1 MENNQLKIKIEKEL
15 NSEYI
20 GQKDY
25 FRNLSDYF
33 VEKINKNEKGI
44 LLVAGE
50 KNTFKKASIRTVFEV
65 FEKENLI
72 DNKELEEIDLS
83 SYSFNMGYN
92 AFLTDLYEKLN
103 NRLSYGVIF
112 KNTEKASKEIIN
124 LLSKIYPNSCIK
136 LKNRYKV
143 KNKFFVD
150 ANQEEKN
157 IVDEIVCHNKFFIF
171 IYNFEEKIE
180 LDDFINSSLINV
192 DKVLYTRELS
202 DAEKNNIIKRKLNN
216 EIEKIKNKFGVQLLL
231 GYQEDTLEKEK
242 YDVFEYL
249 QDSFR
254 KKGSFDISEYINYRF
269 SNPINNFINKE
280 KLNKGEKILIY
291 VEKNRLKCKVN
302 NDIYNL
308 NKYSI
313 PSLEE
318 VKYKL
323 ESIIGLKELKEF
335 LLNIENNN
343 KVQKIRERLGLR
355 TSYISLNMIFAGN
368 AGTGKTNAA
377 RITYEYLNALGLLSK
392 GTLVEV
398 SKADFITENISET
411 AKKTNEI
418 INSAL
423 GGVLF
428 IDEAYSLY
436 ESEDDKVGK
445 EIVDALIKGIEDNRN
460 NLTVI
465 LAGYEKDME
474 EFLSANQGLKS
485 RFPNIIHFEDYTP
498 NEMYQ
503 IALQIAK
510 TKGYRIAKNVKND
523 LIDLFTRNQ
532 LTGKNDLGNARFAR
546 NIIENAI
553 IYSSRKYLNNKKSEI
568 DLLEREDF
576 NFKANAKFDLEE
588 KLKNIIGLD
597 EVKDLLRSQY
607 KLLIAQ
613 EKRKSVGVNTEI
625 EQNLNMV
632 FAGNPGTG
640 KTSIARLVAEML
652 NSMGLLKIGQ
662 LVECDRSSF
671 ISNIP
676 GETAKKTEEKFK
688 EALGGVLFIDE
699 AYTLAN
705 DNLGKEAIETLLKL
719 VEDYSRDVIVILAG
733 YEEEM
738 EDFFDV
744 NIGLRSRFPLWTNF
758 EDYNPNELLEMAIRL
773 IEIKG
778 FKLSKNGYTALKK
791 SFIDIYENSDSQSG
805 NGRMVRN
812 YVENLIRAQSIRIVE
827 EDTSVYE
834 INLITAKD
842 IEKLNTSQYDNEFD
856 LEKPLKNLVGNE
868 EAKEFLRNQYK
879 LIRVKEKRRKLG
891 LSNDINRYMNI
902 IFTGEIGTGKKTVL
916 NIFSEILYSMGIV
929 KSKNIVEIN
938 KDEAIDCI
946 NNNTSFE
953 EVLNKHIGKVIYID
967 NAEFLL
973 KPYTNKIIKDLIKFM
988 DKNSN
993 NSVLTLSGRE
1003 DDIRRLMSLNP
1014 KLNYRF
1020 SSMLNFKD
1028 YSKEELI
1035 NMTLGIL
1042 DSKGYSLD
1050 VDSKNE
1056 LSKTITELYDNKNLT
1071 LKNALMVKQYLDI
1084 LIREQSIRICDTR
1097 INNKEMNLI
1106 ITEDLIKSKEKFILK
1121 NIYTK

>member
-1 MENNQLKIKIEKEL
+1 MDKSQLKTKIEIKL
-15 NSEYI
+15 NNEYI
-20 GQKDY
+20 AQEEY
-25 FRNLSDYF
+25 FRDLAEYF
-33 VEKINKNEKGI
+33 IEKVYKNEKGI

-50 KNTFKKASIRTVFEV
+50 KNTFKKASIRSVFEV
-65 FEKENLI
+65 LKEEKIINNE
-72 DNKELEEIDLS
+72 KVEEIDLA
-83 SYSFNMGYN
+83 SYNFNMGYN
-92 AFLTDLYEKLN
+92 AFLTDLYEVLN
-103 NRLSYGVIF
+103 NTSSYGVIF
-112 KNTEKASKEIIN
+112 KNTEKASNELLN

-136 LKNRYKV
+136 LNNRYIV
-143 KNKFFVD
+143 KNNFLVEAKK
-150 ANQEEKN
+150 EEN
-157 IVDEIVCHNKFFIF
+157 NTINEIVCHNKFFVF
-171 IYNFEEKIE
+171 IYNYEEKIE
-180 LDDFINSSLINV
+180 LEDYVQSSLKNV
-192 DKVLYTRELS
+192 DKVLYTRELTEK
-202 DAEKNNIIKRKLNN
+202 EKNNIIREKLNKEIN
-216 EIEKIKNKFGVQLLL
+216 EMKNHYGIQLLL
-231 GYQEDTLEKEK
+231 GYKDNVRENEK
-242 YDVFEYL
+242 YSVCQYL
-249 QDSFR
+249 QDYFR
-254 KKGSFDISEYINYRF
+254 KRGSFAITEYIRYKF
-269 SNPINNFINKE
+269 TSPIKSLIEKENLSEGE
-280 KLNKGEKILIY
+280 KLLIY
-291 VEKNRLKCKVN
+291 VEDNGLRCKA
-302 NDIYNL
+302 NDSKYNL

-313 PSLEE
+313 PTLEE

-323 ESIIGLKELKEF
+323 ESIIGLRELKEF
-335 LLNIENNN
+335 LLNVENNK
-343 KVQKIRERLGLR
+343 KVQNIRKRLGLK

-377 RITYEYLNALGLLSK
+377 RITYEYLNALGLLTK
-392 GTLVEV
+392 GRLVEV

-411 AKKTNEI
+411 AKRTNDI
-418 INSAL
+418 ITSAI

-436 ESEDDKVGK
+436 VGENDKVGK
-445 EIVDALIKGIEDNRN
+445 EIVDSLIKGIEDNRN

-465 LAGYEKDME
+465 LAGYEKDMR
-474 EFLSANQGLKS
+474 EFLSVNQGLKS

-498 NEMYQ
+498 NEMYK
-503 IALQIAK
+503 IAIQIAK
-510 TKGYRIAKNVKND
+510 SKGYRISKNVKND

-532 LTGKNDLGNARFAR
+532 LTGKNDLGNARFVR

-553 IYSSRKYLNNKKSEI
+553 IFSSRKYLNNNKSEI

-588 KLKNIIGLD
+588 KLKSIIGLE
-597 EVKDLLRSQY
+597 EVKELLRSQY

-662 LVECDRSSF
+662 LIECDRSSF
-671 ISNIP
+671 VSNIP
-676 GETAKKTEEKFK
+676 GETAKKTEGKFK

-705 DNLGKEAIETLLKL
+705 DDLGREAIETLLKL
-719 VEDYSRDVIVILAG
+719 VEDYSNEVIVILAG
-733 YEEEM
+733 YQVEM

-773 IEIKG
+773 IESKG
-778 FKLSKNGYTALKK
+778 FKLSKNGQASLKK

-812 YVENLIRAQSIRIVE
+812 YVENLIRVQSIRIAE

-856 LEKPLKNLVGNE
+856 LEKHLKNLVGNE
-868 EAKEFLRNQYK
+868 EAKEFLRDQYK
-879 LIRVKEKRRKLG
+879 LIRVREKRRKLG
-891 LSNDINRYMNI
+891 LSTDINRYMNI

-916 NIFSEILYSMGIV
+916 NILAETLCSMGIV

-938 KDEAIDCI
+938 KDEAIECI
-946 NNNTSFE
+946 NKNLSFE
-953 EVLNKHIGKVIYID
+953 DVLNKQIGKVIYID
-967 NAEFLL
+967 GAEFLL
-973 KPYTNKIIKDLIKFM
+973 KPYSKKIVKDLIKFM

-993 NSVLTLSGRE
+993 NSILTLSGRE
-1003 DDIRRLMSLNP
+1003 DDIRRIMYLNP
-1014 KLNYRF
+1014 ELNYRF

-1028 YSKEELI
+1028 YKKDELI
-1035 NMTLGIL
+1035 NMSLGIL
-1042 DSKGYSLD
+1042 NDKGYILD
-1050 VDSKNE
+1050 ENSRIE
-1056 LSKTITELYDNKNLT
+1056 LTNIIDELYGNKDLT

-1121 NIYTK
+1121 NIYNK

>member
-1 MENNQLKIKIEKEL
+1 MDKNQLKTKIERKL

-20 GQKDY
+20 AQEEY
-25 FRNLSDYF
+25 FRDLAEYF
-33 VEKINKNEKGI
+33 IEKVDKNEKGI

-50 KNTFKKASIRTVFEV
+50 RNTFKKASVRTIFDVLKE
-65 FEKENLI
+65 EKIIENE
-72 DNKELEEIDLS
+72 KLEEMDLA
-83 SYSFNMGYN
+83 SYNFNMGYN
-92 AFLTDLYEKLN
+92 TFLTDLYEILN
-103 NRLSYGVIF
+103 NTSSYGVIF
-112 KNTEKASKEIIN
+112 KNTEKASDEILN
-124 LLSKIYPNSCIK
+124 LLSTLYPNSCIK

-143 KNKFFVD
+143 KNNFLVD
-150 ANQEEKN
+150 AKEDENN
-157 IVDEIVCHNKFFIF
+157 TIREIVCHNKFFIF
-171 IYNFEEKIE
+171 IYNYEEKIE
-180 LDDFINSSLINV
+180 LDDFIESSLNNI
-192 DKVLYTRELS
+192 DKVLYTRELTEK
-202 DAEKNNIIKRKLNN
+202 EKNNIIRRKINKEIN
-216 EIEKIKNKFGVQLLL
+216 EIKTDYGVQILL
-231 GYQEDTLEKEK
+231 GYKDDVSDKEK
-242 YDVFEYL
+242 YSVCEYL
-249 QDSFR
+249 QDYFR
-254 KKGSFDISEYINYRF
+254 KKGSFAITEYIRYSF
-269 SNPINNFINKE
+269 TNPIRSLIEKE
-280 KLNKGEKILIY
+280 KITKGEKLLIY
-291 VEKNRLKCKVN
+291 VEGYGLKCKA
-302 NDIYNL
+302 NDSKYNL
-308 NKYSI
+308 NKYST
-313 PSLEE
+313 PTLDE

-335 LLNIENNN
+335 LLNIENNK
-343 KVQKIRERLGLR
+343 KVQMIRERLGLR

-377 RITYEYLNALGLLSK
+377 RITYEYLNALGLLTK
-392 GTLVEV
+392 GNLVEV
-398 SKADFITENISET
+398 SKADFITENINET
-411 AKKTNEI
+411 AKRTNEI
-418 INSAL
+418 INSAI

-436 ESEDDKVGK
+436 EGENDKVGK
-445 EIVDALIKGIEDNRN
+445 EIVDSLIKGIEDNRN

-474 EFLSANQGLKS
+474 EFLSINQGLKS
-485 RFPNIIHFEDYTP
+485 RFPNIIHFEDYSP

-503 IALQIAK
+503 IAIQIAK
-510 TKGYRIAKNVKND
+510 SKGYRISKNVKND

-532 LTGKNDLGNARFAR
+532 LIGKNDLGNARFVR

-553 IYSSRKYLNNKKSEI
+553 IFSSRKYLNNNKSEI

-576 NFKANAKFDLEE
+576 NFKTNAKFDLEE
-588 KLKNIIGLD
+588 KLKSIIGLE
-597 EVKDLLRSQY
+597 EVKKLLRSQY

-662 LVECDRSSF
+662 LIECDRSSF
-671 ISNIP
+671 VSNIP

-688 EALGGVLFIDE
+688 EALGGILFIDE

-705 DNLGKEAIETLLKL
+705 DNLGREAIETLLKL
-719 VEDYSRDVIVILAG
+719 VEDYSNEVIVILAG

-773 IEIKG
+773 MESKG
-778 FKLSKNGYTALKK
+778 FKLSKNGYSSLKK

-812 YVENLIRAQSIRIVE
+812 YVENLIRVQSIRIAE

-856 LEKPLKNLVGNE
+856 LEKHLNNLVGNE
-868 EAKEFLRNQYK
+868 EAKEFLRDQYK
-879 LIRVKEKRRKLG
+879 LIRVKEKRKKLG
-891 LSNDINRYMNI
+891 LSTDINRYMNI
-902 IFTGEIGTGKKTVL
+902 IFTGDIGTGKKTVL
-916 NIFSEILYSMGIV
+916 NIFSETLYSMGIV
-929 KSKNIVEIN
+929 KAKNIVEIN

-946 NNNTSFE
+946 NKNTSFE
-953 EVLNKHIGKVIYID
+953 EVLNKQIGKVIYID
-967 NAEFLL
+967 GAEFLL
-973 KPYTNKIIKDLIKFM
+973 KPYSNKIVKDLIKFM

-993 NSVLTLSGRE
+993 NTILALSGRE
-1003 DDIRRLMSLNP
+1003 EDIRRLMYLNP
-1014 KLNYRF
+1014 ELNYRF

-1028 YSKEELI
+1028 YSKGELI
-1035 NMTLGIL
+1035 NMALGIL
-1042 DSKGYSLD
+1042 EDKGYILD
-1050 VDSKNE
+1050 ENSRTE
-1056 LSKTITELYDNKNLT
+1056 LTKTIDELYSNKDLT

-1084 LIREQSIRICDTR
+1084 LIREQSIRICDIR

-1106 ITEDLIKSKEKFILK
+1106 ITEDLVKSKEKFILK
-1121 NIYTK
+1121 NIYNK